1 MNVQR
6 KCAKKLNTEIHL
18 SVNNVI
24 CHVNSNAVTDT
35 KSSLTTI
42 QQLWDILQKH
52 SFGNLFFF
60 ARLFAIS
67 VFIHKQSN
75 ILS

>member
-52 SFGNLFFF
+52 SFGNLFFLPDF
-60 ARLFAIS
+60 LQFLCLFIS
-67 VFIHKQSN
+67 KVTF
-75 ILS
+75 

>member
-6 KCAKKLNTEIHL
+6 KCAKNIKTEIHL

-42 QQLWDILQKH
+42 QQLWDIQQKH
-52 SFGNLFFF
+52 SFDNLFFLPDF
-60 ARLFAIS
+60 LQFLCLIIS
-67 VFIHKQSN
+67 KVTF
-75 ILS
+75 